1 MTLRMIRSHTL
12 HERSWLMWGIS
23 AADLVAKTAK
33 KHDFVYIQEMFQHN
47 LSLVHNSNDDFG
59 CLFEVFARFEYLCR
73 D

>member
-1 MTLRMIRSHTL
+1 
-12 HERSWLMWGIS
+12 MWGIS